1 MTSPPS
7 IEPICEPPI
16 RSNRLSPPCGYAI
29 AAPKANGSRT
39 ACLTMVF
46 KLVQSAAKRWRLLN
60 GSELLPD
67 VINGVPFQ
75 DGLRAHQAAA

>member
-1 MTSPPS
+1 V
-7 IEPICEPPI
+7 E
-16 RSNRLSPPCGYAI
+16 NRINVWRGWVAGRRDQRRWGT
-29 AAPKANGSRT
+29 KGNGSRT

-67 VINGVPFQ
+67 VIRGIVFQ
-75 DGLRAHQAAA
+75 DGLRNNQDAA